1 MKQSRGA
8 RRSPRSKLDK
18 LSSRSTHLGETNS
31 EKFQIGLGKY
41 VHDVQF
47 SQSIEPYSMD
57 RNIEI
62 EISEN
67 NQCTSDNNGCSD
79 NTSESVL
86 SGRDKAVSK
95 KLNSTNEMRIK
106 YQKYKDD
113 WEKYPQSQ
121 DGRRMRLTEFIWSQ
135 CKPTDECQYDKY
147 DPRGYNMNDPR
158 DKKLYDC
165 VLRNKQ
171 TCREYLAELDKV
183 AKKLTC

>member
-8 RRSPRSKLDK
+8 RRSPRSKVDK

-79 NTSESVL
+79 NTSESIL

-95 KLNSTNEMRIK
+95 N
-106 YQKYKDD
+106 
-113 WEKYPQSQ
+113 
-121 DGRRMRLTEFIWSQ
+121 
-135 CKPTDECQYDKY
+135 
-147 DPRGYNMNDPR
+147 
-158 DKKLYDC
+158 
-165 VLRNKQ
+165 
-171 TCREYLAELDKV
+171 
-183 AKKLTC
+183 

>member
-8 RRSPRSKLDK
+8 RRSLRSKLDK

-62 EISEN
+62 DILEN

-79 NTSESVL
+79 NSSESVL

-95 KLNSTNEMRIK
+95 K
-106 YQKYKDD
+106 
-113 WEKYPQSQ
+113 
-121 DGRRMRLTEFIWSQ
+121 
-135 CKPTDECQYDKY
+135 
-147 DPRGYNMNDPR
+147 
-158 DKKLYDC
+158 
-165 VLRNKQ
+165 
-171 TCREYLAELDKV
+171 
-183 AKKLTC
+183 